1 MQGNSPFTLQTV
13 CTLLNAL
20 GSLGRQG
27 ARASMDSAHLAS
39 RATSSDSRGSSTAP
53 HTSGGTVGAGTSAG
67 AEPSYLHDWRGGT
80 RADVRFVAAGGEE
93 LPCHIQF
100 LARYCTLFGDLL
112 EAGSEPVEAG
122 AAPGVQPLPTP
133 AGPLR
138 VDLQAFAAAD
148 VERALLAVYQPHL
161 AEAVAASLR
170 TPAAYAAQL
179 DLATFLG

>member
-1 MQGNSPFTLQTV
+1 M
-13 CTLLNAL
+13 
-20 GSLGRQG
+20 
-27 ARASMDSAHLAS
+27 
-39 RATSSDSRGSSTAP
+39 
-53 HTSGGTVGAGTSAG
+53 GAGTSTG
-67 AEPSYLHDWRGGT
+67 AVPSYLADWPGGARAALT
-80 RADVRFVAAGGEE
+80 ADVCLVAAFGEE

-112 EAGSEPVEAG
+112 EAGSEPAAVG

-133 AGPLR
+133 AAPLR
-138 VDLQAFAAAD
+138 VHVEAHSAAD

-179 DLATFLG
+179 DLAAFLG